1 MMHLYSADSA
11 GPLSQ
16 KLAEVLSESPADPF
30 TPEWLAVPSDGMRRW
45 VTLELARHLGA
56 SAPGAGDGITA
67 NFVRAYPGTLR
78 NAVLAIDRDEDQPDP
93 WSIDRMVWS
102 VLDDLVNPGSRTGLP
117 GGVVPQAGPSLY
129 ARARRIADLF
139 DRYHLHRPHM
149 VRQWS
154 RGRFVDGGGRP
165 IAGHAL
171 WQAQLWSGVRARIG
185 EPSPP
190 ERLPALLRRLHDGED
205 LLDLPPRLVFFGFT
219 LLPAGEFLAVARAA
233 AASRHVHLF
242 LLEPTHLD
250 PDALLRSSPTPAEGA
265 TRLRSND
272 NTAGLVEQPLLRSW
286 GRLHRETALQL
297 ADLRS
302 EGVPVQRV
310 EEPGPTGRAPSLLGR
325 LQQDIRRNAAPE
337 AMVVGDPVDDSV
349 QFHSCFGTT
358 RQVEV
363 LRDALLH
370 LLADP
375 DSDLTEDDIVVLCPA
390 LDRFAPLIEAV
401 FGRTADSTAP
411 PAATEGES
419 SDRHGAPALRYRVA
433 DRSIRSVNPVLSAA
447 SSLLQLVAGRFDVS
461 SVLEFLALGPVRQ
474 RFGFDDDALGV
485 IAEWMDATNVRWG
498 LDPSQ
503 RQREGLPDSVVSNTW
518 DAAMSRLL
526 VGSAVFD
533 EELRLAVGEV
543 APYGVEGGDVET
555 AGRLAEA
562 IGCLT
567 ELAEEASVARPVAEW
582 VRLLRRTCTEL
593 FSARRDMAWQVEA
606 LGRVLAEVDESATIG
621 GAPSSVDL
629 EFDDVRKLLDERL
642 DDKVGRAD
650 FFRGG
655 ITVTSM
661 TPLRWVPFR
670 VVCLL
675 GMDQAAFGVE
685 GSAGDDLSSLFPQIG
700 DRDPRGEAR
709 ETLLEA
715 VLAAQDHLVVVREGR
730 DVRTNQVV
738 PQAVVTAELY
748 ESVLSSVVA
757 GDRPRVAARLEV
769 DHPRHPFD
777 ERCFEPGGLVEGTV
791 WGFDRD
797 ELDGALARR
806 RQSPRRPPLLDGPL
820 DPVESGVIELSDL
833 HRFLRNP
840 TAAFFSERLGVRL
853 PRPEDEAPTVLP
865 VDIGGLEGWGIG
877 TRLLD
882 ARLDGFTFGQ
892 WLNYERQLGTLPPP
906 PLGGDRIRALDRS
919 VEALLDA
926 ARCSGLVQGSA
937 EPFPVD
943 ALLPDGTRVVGSVS
957 LRLARPTPG
966 PAQLYYSRAKSS
978 HRVAAW
984 LDHKA
989 LAATDATVAWR
1000 SLAVSRP
1007 EKNGGDVEV
1016 TDLVPAPGIA
1026 GDRQRAAEVLAVAVD
1041 CYRRGMTEPIPLF
1054 PNFSYRLYRGQAG
1067 PGRWHGYSF
1076 PEDGDHPAVRLAF
1089 GDSDYDAITHLDPR
1103 PTDPPGPKGR
1113 ALRFAM
1119 HLFRTID
1126 RSTARGPGAGAVR
1139 VPAGSADPE

>member
-1 MMHLYSADSA
+1 MMHLYSAGSA
-11 GPLSQ
+11 GPLSE
-16 KLAEVLSESPADPF
+16 KLADVLSEPPADPF

-56 SAPGAGDGITA
+56 SSPAAGDGITA
-67 NFVRAYPGTLR
+67 NVVRAYPGTLR
-78 NAVLAIDRDEDQPDP
+78 SAVLAIDRAEDQPDP
-93 WSIDRMVWS
+93 WGIDRMVWS
-102 VLDDLVNPGSRTGLP
+102 VLDELVSSEPRGGLP
-117 GGVVPQAGPSLY
+117 GGVVPGTGPSLY

-154 RGRFVDGGGRP
+154 RGSFVDGSGRP
-165 IAGHAL
+165 IASHAL
-171 WQAQLWSGVRARIG
+171 WQARLWTGVRARIG

-233 AASRHVHLF
+233 AASRDVHLF
-242 LLEPTHLD
+242 LLEPTRLD
-250 PDALLRSSPTPAEGA
+250 PDALLRTSPTPAPGGA
-265 TRLRSND
+265 RLRSND
-272 NTAGLVEQPLLRSW
+272 HTADLVEQPLLRSW
-286 GRLHRETALQL
+286 GRLHRETALRL
-297 ADLRS
+297 ADLQS
-302 EGVPVQRV
+302 EGVHVQRV
-310 EEPGPTGRAPSLLGR
+310 DGPGPAGRAPTLLGR
-325 LQQDIRRNAAPE
+325 LQQDIRGNVAPG
-337 AMVVGDPVDDSV
+337 ATLAGDPTDDSV
-349 QFHSCFGTT
+349 RFHSCFGTT

-370 LLADP
+370 LLAAP
-375 DSDLTEDDIVVLCPA
+375 GSDLTEDDIVVLCPS

-401 FGRTADSTAP
+401 FGQTADSTTPA
-411 PAATEGES
+411 AATEGETP
-419 SDRHGAPALRYRVA
+419 DRRGAPALRYRVA

-447 SSLLQLVAGRFDVS
+447 SSLLQLVTGRFDVS

-485 IAEWMDATNVRWG
+485 IAEWMEATNVRWG

-503 RQREGLPDSVVSNTW
+503 RQRQGLPGSVVSNTW
-518 DAAMSRLL
+518 DAALSRLL
-526 VGSAVFD
+526 VGSSVFD
-533 EELRLAVGEV
+533 EELRLAVGAV

-562 IGCLT
+562 VGCLR
-567 ELAEEASVARPVAEW
+567 ELADEASVARPLAEW
-582 VRLLRRTCTEL
+582 VRLLRSTCTEL
-593 FSARRDMAWQVEA
+593 FSAERDMAWQVEA
-606 LGRVLAEVDESATIG
+606 LERVLAEVEESATIG
-621 GAPSSVDL
+621 GTPSSVGL
-629 EFDDVRKLLDERL
+629 EFDDVRKVLDERL

-685 GSAGDDLSSLFPQIG
+685 GSAGDDLSSLSPQIG

-715 VLAAQDHLVVVREGR
+715 VLAARDHLVVVRDGR

-738 PQAVVTAELY
+738 PRAVVTAELY

-757 GDRPRVAARLEV
+757 GDRPHVAARLEV

-806 RQSPRRPPLLDGPL
+806 GQSPRRPPFLDGPL
-820 DPVESGVIELSDL
+820 EPVETGVIELSDL
-833 HRFLRNP
+833 HRFLKNP

-865 VDIGGLEGWGIG
+865 VDIGGLEGWDIG

-892 WLNYERQLGTLPPP
+892 WLDYERQLGTLPPP
-906 PLGGDRIRALDRS
+906 PLGGDRVRALEQS

-926 ARCSGLVQGSA
+926 ARRSGLVPGAA

-957 LRLARPTPG
+957 LRLGRPTPG

-984 LDHKA
+984 LDLMA
-989 LAATDATVAWR
+989 LAATDATLAWR

-1016 TDLVPAPGIA
+1016 TDLVPSPDIA

-1041 CYRRGMTEPIPLF
+1041 CYRRGMAEPIPLF
-1054 PNFSYRLYRGQAG
+1054 PNFSYGLYRGKAG
-1067 PGRWHGYSF
+1067 PGRWRGFSF

-1089 GDSDYDAITHLDPR
+1089 GECDFDAITHLAPR

-1113 ALRFAM
+1113 AMRFAM
-1119 HLFRTID
+1119 YLFRTID
-1126 RSTARGPGAGAVR
+1126 RSTARGPGAGAAR
-1139 VPAGSADPE
+1139 VPAGSADPG